1 MMIMQYGQ
9 FQRLSN
15 MDRFSWALDREY
27 ICRHQEAD
35 ELEESKRRKVE
46 EEIEDGNKVDRYKD
60 SEDCSRS

>member
-1 MMIMQYGQ
+1 
-9 FQRLSN
+9 